1 MKLLKLGKNPSCN
14 IVINNPAVS
23 SFHAELT
30 LLNDGTIRIED
41 VNSTN
46 GTSVNG
52 TPLPPGTP
60 KAVKPGDVIKLGNVT
75 LNWADVMPY
84 LNQLPDVKKY
94 KEIYDV
100 GTDNKNAIII
110 SNDQTASRYHC
121 YLLKNAKDGK
131 YYIRDNGSTN
141 GTTVNGKKLQK
152 NHEVR
157 FNKKDTVICGSTDI
171 TEQLRNTAYPNGN
184 FPSWAKWTIGAVA
197 AVAIIFGI
205 VGLIKKIGGKS
216 SETWNPE
223 KAVVYV
229 DAAYHYQFKFD
240 TSQLP
245 IDKDV
250 WATVVGENVP
260 YGYVDLPMT
269 QPYSA
274 TAFFLDKNGYLA
286 TNRHVALP
294 WEDPGSNQTASEGL
308 KEIWEKIGRSLP
320 YITDNLLNDPEVN
333 NNIFVKLALAQT
345 LKYGNSD
352 FGTLNSI
359 WSKLISMRPEVT
371 GVLDYISVGYPG
383 RFYTHSDEFDRCY
396 VVSTSDSPDKDV
408 ALLQLNKGKT
418 PEDISDV
425 FSMDRAF
432 LGTLKPLE
440 IKMRWEGYPRGL
452 GENLDTSTHTLE
464 PQIRET
470 TVGKKPSKYMFEIQ
484 GETGH
489 GASGSPIYSPEEGKW
504 YGVVWGGRSKTA
516 TYSMGCQAKYI
527 KELYDEVADPDSP
540 QDSN

>member
-1 MKLLKLGKNPSCN
+1 MKLLKIGKNPACN
-14 IVINNPAVS
+14 IAINNPTVS
-23 SFHAELT
+23 SIHAELT

-46 GTSVNG
+46 GTYVNNERLAAG
-52 TPLPPGTP
+52 VP
-60 KAVKPGDVIKLGNVT
+60 KAIKPGDVIRMGNAT
-75 LNWADVMPY
+75 LNWADVMPF
-84 LNQLPDVKKY
+84 LSQIPDSKKY

-121 YLLKNAKDGK
+121 YLLKKAQDGK
-131 YYIRDNGSTN
+131 YYLRDNGSTN
-141 GTTVNGKKLQK
+141 GTIVNGKKLQK
-152 NHEVR
+152 NQEI
-157 FNKKDTVICGSTDI
+157 KYSKDDTVICGSTDI
-171 TEQLRNTAYPNGN
+171 SDQLKNIAYPGGG
-184 FPSWAKWTIGAVA
+184 FPAWLKWTIGGVA
-197 AVAIIFGI
+197 AAAVIIAVVF
-205 VGLIKKIGGKS
+205 LIKPLLGGKS
-216 SETWNPE
+216 EPWNPE
-223 KAVVYV
+223 NAVVYV
-229 DAAYHYQFKFD
+229 DASYHYQFKFD
-240 TSQLP
+240 PAQLP

-260 YGYVDLPMT
+260 YGHLDIPIS

-286 TNRHVALP
+286 TNRHVAIP
-294 WEDPGSNQTASEGL
+294 WEDSGANQSNSEGL
-308 KEIWEKIGRSLP
+308 KEYWENVGRSLP
-320 YITDNLLNDPEVN
+320 YITDDLLNHPEVN
-333 NNIFVKLALAQT
+333 DNPFVKLALAQT

-359 WSKLISMRPEVT
+359 WKKLIAMRPEVT

-383 RFYTHSDEFDRCY
+383 RNYTHTDEFDRCY
-396 VVSTSDSPDKDV
+396 VVSTSDTPDKDV

-418 PEDISDV
+418 PEEIKDV

-432 LGTLKPLE
+432 LGNLKPLE
-440 IKMRWEGYPRGL
+440 VKMRWEGYPRGL
-452 GENLDTSTHTLE
+452 GENLDQSTHSLE

-504 YGVVWGGRSKTA
+504 YGIVWGGRASTA

-527 KELYDEVADPDSP
+527 KELYDEATGGNNDA
-540 QDSN
+540 N